1 MSYIRQFLL
10 ASEDRPTSTHFYS
23 LAFKNN
29 GELVVIHKRDFNDVN
44 HRKTEK
50 HEISA
55 GQFRKHTV
63 NNVSL
68 KNLVV
73 EKLEEIL
80 PKSN

>member
-29 GELVVIHKRDFNDVN
+29 GELVVVHKRDFSDAC
-44 HRKTEK
+44 RSKTEK
-50 HEISA
+50 NEISA

-68 KNLVV
+68 KDLVV
-73 EKLEEIL
+73 EKLKEIL
-80 PKSN
+80 PNSN